1 MNIHIVI
8 VLEMDHNRRHFPD
21 TIRSTVRLFTL
32 RRPGALAYL
41 PHWFPPVPAAIRF
54 RKARN
59 PRKVQLAAAGAMT
72 QLTAAF
78 RIQEAFGPID

>member
-8 VLEMDHNRRHFPD
+8 VLIYVVLNTD
-21 TIRSTVRLFTL
+21 TIRSTAFTL
-32 RRPGALAYL
+32 RRPGAQAYL
-41 PHWFPPVPAAIRF
+41 PHCFPPVPAAIRF